1 MAREPSHDFHDAR
14 RAPKEQARYTD
25 LCALETTESE
35 LQLELRTCPLAS
47 SAERGARPL
56 GHVEGGLPIACGND
70 RRRAVLSRGWMALIV
85 FRSVVGRPRSRAT
98 IAIRKV
104 CQSLRS
110 PVAWGARRPRSR
122 RYLYNPAGREG
133 VGGQGARRRGVP
145 RLRGPHTQP
154 RNGKASI
161 RVRMV
166 CHPRAMEPNR
176 MQELVKCA
184 HSSASPS
191 SSGLQT
197 PTRVAAESQTGANV
211 VGVDAPDWMGS
222 AVLSAPTRP
231 PAATSFWPTNSLAA
245 PEPGRALFGS
255 GSPV

>member
-1 MAREPSHDFHDAR
+1 MACEPSHDFHDAR
-14 RAPKEQARYTD
+14 RAPKEQARHTD

-35 LQLELRTCPLAS
+35 LQPELRTCPLAS

-56 GHVEGGLPIACGND
+56 GHVEGGLPTACGND

-122 RYLYNPAGREG
+122 RYLYDPAGEKARA
-133 VGGQGARRRGVP
+133 VKARYAGGTA
-145 RLRGPHTQP
+145 LRGPHTQP
-154 RNGKASI
+154 RNGKAMQP
-161 RVRMV
+161 RTA
-166 CHPRAMEPNR
+166 CLPPRAIEPNR
-176 MQELVKCA
+176 VQELVKCA

-191 SSGLQT
+191 SSDLRT
-197 PTRVAAESQTGANV
+197 PLVLLLMSRTGANV
-211 VGVDAPDWMGS
+211 VGLDSPRLDGKRRCLRRRGRRAPRHSADQQSGYARAGS
-222 AVLSAPTRP
+222 CAVWL
-231 PAATSFWPTNSLAA
+231 
-245 PEPGRALFGS
+245 
-255 GSPV
+255 